1 MKRKKQ
7 PVKSSKARIVAT
19 AQLPTGFGAFRIFG
33 IEGRKPGEEA
43 VAVQHGTLQ
52 GTSQPA
58 ANGSSRAPAKSHKAP
73 LVRVHSQCLTGDV
86 FTSERCDCR
95 AQLEFSLRKI
105 AKEPS
110 GVLLYLPQE
119 GRGIG
124 LINKLK
130 AYQLQDA
137 GLDTVEANRQLG
149 FADDARDYEFA
160 AEALKALGIRDV
172 RLLSNNPD
180 KVEQLERSGIRV
192 VQRVPC
198 RPRTSHHS
206 ASYLRTKKDKLG
218 HLLAGL

>member
-1 MKRKKQ
+1 MPRKKQ
-7 PVKSSKARIVAT
+7 SAKSGKARVVAT
-19 AQLPTGFGAFRIFG
+19 AQLPTGFGPFRIFG
-33 IEGRKPGEEA
+33 IKGRKPGEEA
-43 VAVQHGTLQ
+43 VAIHHGTLQ
-52 GTSQPA
+52 SASNGTFNS
-58 ANGSSRAPAKSHKAP
+58 SSRAAAKSHKAP

-86 FTSERCDCR
+86 FTSERCDCH

-105 AKEPS
+105 AKEPF

-130 AYQLQDA
+130 AYELQDG

-180 KVEQLERSGIRV
+180 KVAQLESAGIRV
-192 VQRVPC
+192 VERVPC
-198 RPRTSHHS
+198 RPRTSKRS